1 MNMALTGNQALSNL
15 DTSGSE
21 KACYS
26 QLRSHNRFQLKRRA
40 VLGKLEHGIIPVT
53 CHTEYLKIELRKKI
67 PFAVRNQIFF
77 YNFQYVFFYIVMI
90 IFNNTIR

>member
-67 PFAVRNQIFF
+67 PFLLSESL
-77 YNFQYVFFYIVMI
+77 QYSWRDKHIYSSVY
-90 IFNNTIR
+90 